1 MQTQTIYIATYIQK
15 EIQLQ
20 QYCPL
25 QSSIAYCLNRL
36 RMAQIRFLNLGNL
49 IVCPEYNC
57 VLIFQNKSLIRI
69 DPLARSAQT

>member
-1 MQTQTIYIATYIQK
+1 MQTTYTATYIDK
-15 EIQLQ
+15 IKQLQ
-20 QYCPL
+20 CLCPL
-25 QSSIAYCLNRL
+25 QNPIAFCLNRF
-36 RMAQIRFLNLGNL
+36 RMAQIHFLNLGNL

>member
-36 RMAQIRFLNLGNL
+36 RMAQIHF
-49 IVCPEYNC
+49 
-57 VLIFQNKSLIRI
+57 
-69 DPLARSAQT
+69 